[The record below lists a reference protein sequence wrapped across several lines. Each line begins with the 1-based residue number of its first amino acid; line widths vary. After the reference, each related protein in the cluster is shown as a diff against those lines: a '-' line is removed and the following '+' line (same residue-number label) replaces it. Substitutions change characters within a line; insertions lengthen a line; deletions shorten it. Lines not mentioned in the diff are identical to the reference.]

1 MQYIALFICALIC
14 LALHKRIITM
24 KETISLRL
32 ESELLKFLKTEAEGD
47 FRSVN
52 NYIEMI
58 LQKHKL
64 EKQKETPTE

>member
-1 MQYIALFICALIC
+1 
-14 LALHKRIITM
+14 M

-32 ESELLKFLKTEAEGD
+32 EGELLKFLKTEADAD

-52 NYIEMI
+52 NYIEMV

-64 EKQKETPTE
+64 EKEKQKETPTD